1 MADIEAGDLN
11 LEKRSLAGWPRWE
24 ARQENVEGTVLAN
37 RQCHRSSNHIRSL
50 SSTRMDTY
58 MSPSRF
64 RIEPPS
70 TIARRAVQSD
80 PNPTPNVPVLSHE
93 PPRVAFQA
101 PGWWARGIS
110 NRSNSGFFL
119 ALQKLELPSSCQL
132 KGIHPKPIPRKGRRI
147 DEMRQLCRRPVVF
160 TLSGGHFHVFTYL
173 PLQTCIASR
182 VHIGA
187 GLGIRAWRS
196 IRPVLRTENSS
207 GDDDPWVNFKCCT
220 LSSPLSSSSNVWWV
234 QGIRGLHTA
243 SGLVL
248 DGDHLT

>member
-1 MADIEAGDLN
+1 M
-11 LEKRSLAGWPRWE
+11 LAGLFGQGVR
-24 ARQENVEGTVLAN
+24 RQENVEGTVLAN
-37 RQCHRSSNHIRSL
+37 RQYHQSSNRIASL

-119 ALQKLELPSSCQL
+119 ARQKLELPSPCQL
-132 KGIHPKPIPRKGRRI
+132 KGIHPRPIPRKGRRI
-147 DEMRQLCRRPVVF
+147 DEVHHLCRPRHRPVVF
-160 TLSGGHFHVFTYL
+160 GSSGGHFHVFTHL

-187 GLGIRAWRS
+187 GLGIRGWRS
-196 IRPVLRTENSS
+196 IRPVLRTKRGS
-207 GDDDPWVNFKCCT
+207 GDVDPSVNFKSCS
-220 LSSPLSSSSNVWWV
+220 LSSPLSSSSSVWWV

-243 SGLVL
+243 SGLDL
-248 DGDHLT
+248 DADHLTT